1 MRLRTFSAANMSE
14 AIRLVRDE
22 LGPDAVILSTETAGK
37 QVKITA
43 ALDRAAILEPSPI
56 LAVDPMDAIAG
67 ALDFHRVPEL
77 LTERLLTLAENY
89 LLENP
94 RQALGAALRS
104 RFAYHP
110 ILQQRPEKPI
120 MLVGLPGAGKTAT
133 LAKLAAG
140 AKSAKWPVIAITCD
154 LAKAGG
160 IDQLAT
166 YAKAMGITAYQAKNA
181 GALKRA
187 VGAAPEGALVLI
199 DTAGTNPLKPEDMAA
214 LAELAAAAKAEPV
227 LTMAAGGDVSE
238 SSELGQLFSEIG
250 CQRLIATRLDAARRY
265 GGLLACA
272 EGGKLGF
279 AEFGVSPEIANGLMF
294 FGADAL
300 ARLFMPQE
308 MADGPKRAQNGA
320 NSRIDGRV
328 DGGFEGVAHGKP
340 ESGPNF
346 RGGGGSR
353 KRPVGS
359 KT

>member
-22 LGPDAVILSTETAGK
+22 LGPDAVILNTETAGK

-43 ALDRAAILEPSPI
+43 ALDRAAILEPAPLLS
-56 LAVDPMDAIAG
+56 VEPMDSIAA

-77 LTERLLTLAENY
+77 LSERLLGLAENF

-94 RQALGAALRS
+94 RQALGAALRA
-104 RFAYHP
+104 RFAYSP
-110 ILQQRPEKPI
+110 LLQNRPDRPI

-187 VGAAPEGALVLI
+187 VGAAPEGALILI
-199 DTAGTNPLKPEDMAA
+199 DTAGINPLKPEDMAA
-214 LAELAAAAKAEPV
+214 LAELATAAKAEPV
-227 LTMAAGGDVSE
+227 LTIAAGGDVSE
-238 SSELGQLFSEIG
+238 SAEQGQLFSEIG
-250 CQRLIATRLDAARRY
+250 CQRLIATRIDAARRY

-272 EGGKLGF
+272 EGGKLGL
-279 AEFGVSPEIANGLMF
+279 AEFGVSPEIASGLMF

-308 MADGPKRAQNGA
+308 MAEGPKRGQNSA
-320 NSRIDGRV
+320 TARV
-328 DGGFEGVAHGKP
+328 DGVARGKP
-340 ESGPNF
+340 DFGPDLK
-346 RGGGGSR
+346 GGAGGR

>member
-1 MRLRTFSAANMSE
+1 MRLRTFSASNMSE

-22 LGPDAVILSTETAGK
+22 LGPDAVILNTETSGNE
-37 QVKITA
+37 VRITA
-43 ALDRAAILEPSPI
+43 ALDRAAILEPAPLLSPE
-56 LAVDPMDAIAG
+56 PMDAIAS

-77 LTERLLTLAENY
+77 LTERLLTLAESF

-94 RQALGAALRS
+94 RQALGAAMRS
-104 RFAYHP
+104 RFGYDP
-110 ILQQRPEKPI
+110 ILQNRPERPL
-120 MLVGLPGAGKTAT
+120 MLIGLPGAGKTAT

-140 AKSAKWPVIAITCD
+140 ARAAKWPVVAITCD

-199 DTAGTNPLKPEDMAA
+199 DTAGINPLKPDDMAA
-214 LAELAAAAKAEPV
+214 MAELAAAAKAEPM
-227 LTMAAGGDVSE
+227 LILAAGGDVSE
-238 SSELGQLFSEIG
+238 AGEQGQLFSEIG
-250 CQRLIATRLDAARRY
+250 CQRMMATRIDASRRY
-265 GGLLACA
+265 GALLACA
-272 EGGKLGF
+272 EGGKLAF
-279 AEFGVSPEIANGLMF
+279 AEFGISPEIANGLMF

-308 MADGPKRAQNGA
+308 MADGPKRAQNTTA
-320 NSRIDGRV
+320 TRV
-328 DGGFEGVAHGKP
+328 DGPVGGMARAKP
-340 ESGPNF
+340 GS

>member
-22 LGPDAVILSTETAGK
+22 LGPDAVILNTETSGRE
-37 QVKITA
+37 VKITA
-43 ALDRAAILEPSPI
+43 ALDRAAILEPAPL
-56 LAVDPMDAIAG
+56 LAPEPMDSIAG

-104 RFAYHP
+104 RFAYSP
-110 ILQQRPEKPI
+110 ILQSRPERPI

-140 AKSAKWPVIAITCD
+140 AKAAKWPVIAITCD

-166 YAKAMGITAYQAKNA
+166 YAKAMGITAYQAKN
-181 GALKRA
+181 GGTLKRA
-187 VGAAPEGALVLI
+187 IDAAPEGALVLI
-199 DTAGTNPLKPEDMAA
+199 DTAGINPLKPEDMAA
-214 LAELAAAAKAEPV
+214 LAELAALVKAEPV
-227 LTMAAGGDVSE
+227 LTLAAGSDVSE
-238 SSELGQLFSEIG
+238 CAEQGQLFSEIG
-250 CQRLIATRLDAARRY
+250 CQRLIATRIDAARRY

-272 EGGKLGF
+272 EGGRLAI
-279 AEFGVSPEIANGLMF
+279 AEFGVSPEIGNGLMF

-308 MADGPKRAQNGA
+308 MAERPKRAQNNA
-320 NSRIDGRV
+320 VAGRV
-328 DGGFEGVAHGKP
+328 DGMPDQKP
-340 ESGPNF
+340 DFGPKSL
-346 RGGGGSR
+346 GGAGSR

>member
-22 LGPDAVILSTETAGK
+22 LGPDAVILNTETSGK

-43 ALDRAAILEPSPI
+43 ALDRAAILEPAPL

-77 LTERLLTLAENY
+77 LTERLLTLAENF

-104 RFAYHP
+104 RFAYTP
-110 ILQQRPEKPI
+110 ILQDRPERPI

-140 AKSAKWPVIAITCD
+140 ARAAKWPVVAITCD

-160 IDQLAT
+160 VDQLAT

-187 VGAAPEGALVLI
+187 VSAAPEDALVLI
-199 DTAGTNPLKPEDMAA
+199 DTAGINPLKPDDMAA
-214 LAELAAAAKAEPV
+214 LADLAAAAKAEPV

-238 SSELGQLFSEIG
+238 SGEQGQLFSEIG
-250 CQRLIATRLDAARRY
+250 CLRMIATRIDAARRY
-265 GGLLACA
+265 GALLACA
-272 EGGKLGF
+272 EGGKLAF

-300 ARLFMPQE
+300 ARLLMPQE
-308 MADGPKRAQNGA
+308 MAEAPKRAQNGA
-320 NSRIDGRV
+320 TTARV
-328 DGGFEGVAHGKP
+328 AEQFGGAARKKPGSDGG
-340 ESGPNF
+340 SGN
-346 RGGGGSR
+346 R

-359 KT
+359 KHE